1 MSLLFGL
8 DCFCMLSTA
17 VLSVER
23 EFLSPLYGHS
33 LKVPEKSKSLECC
46 KPKQTEAKPKRTES
60 KLGGE
65 KKDKMSQKR
74 DDVS

>member
-1 MSLLFGL
+1 
-8 DCFCMLSTA
+8 MLSTA
-17 VLSVER
+17 VLSVET
-23 EFLSPLYGHS
+23 EFLSPLYGYP

-46 KPKQTEAKPKRTES
+46 QPKQTEPNRS
-60 KLGGE
+60 NDGRG

>member
-1 MSLLFGL
+1 
-8 DCFCMLSTA
+8 MLSTA
-17 VLSVER
+17 VLSVET
-23 EFLSPLYGHS
+23 EFLSPLYGYP

-46 KPKQTEAKPKRTES
+46 QPKQTEPNRS
-60 KLGGE
+60 SDGRG